1 MSFSRI
7 HRIDIVTILFLL
19 ATTFINIGC
28 SSFVHT
34 KEKVYA
40 DSLLNNSYLDII
52 NYSFVKAYRDIS
64 KAQTFYEKTNN
75 QEKQAICQIH
85 LALLYEGIG
94 LWEEAHENLIKA
106 RSALKQLSPIVK
118 YRYYYANVVT

>member
-1 MSFSRI
+1 M
-7 HRIDIVTILFLL
+7 
-19 ATTFINIGC
+19 
-28 SSFVHT
+28 HT

-94 LWEEAHENLIKA
+94 LWEEAHEKFDK
-106 RSALKQLSPIVK
+106 SA
-118 YRYYYANVVT
+118 

>member
-1 MSFSRI
+1 M
-7 HRIDIVTILFLL
+7 
-19 ATTFINIGC
+19 
-28 SSFVHT
+28 HT

-75 QEKQAICQIH
+75 QEKQAICQII
-85 LALLYEGIG
+85 LPYYIEGIG
-94 LWEEAHENLIKA
+94 LWEEGSRKSYK
-106 RSALKQLSPIVK
+106 SA
-118 YRYYYANVVT
+118 